1 MQQAVRGIGKRLN
14 RHFDRMV
21 DKGVVTESNYNTRY
35 TPIEIVR
42 VLVFTAML
50 QTFVE
55 SAVARLRDV
64 WHMTVPDADT
74 IFRRLKEKR
83 EESLNA
89 LLSINREIIGDAKRK
104 RWFRKRVTVAIDF
117 WDREYYGKQR
127 DINCSTG
134 KERNGT
140 RYFHR
145 VATLAVVENGRRLE
159 IAMIPVSLLA
169 PKPKIVET
177 LLREAMNYI
186 RIRVVLLDRG
196 FNSSGVI
203 RAIEELG
210 LNYIMPMTRNNRVK
224 KEIDRTSGLY
234 FRIVRDYQFRL
245 RQKLTVS
252 LLVVDSEF
260 LGKKTQD
267 YYLTYITNIR
277 VRNSKG
283 SVTTIAQFY
292 EARWGIE
299 TGYRVKKWE
308 FRAKTCSESVIV
320 RFFFILL
327 AIILFNIWTLL
338 RFDYQ
343 DHYKDGTPAY
353 ILREI
358 YIQMTISYTE

>member
-1 MQQAVRGIGKRLN
+1 MQQAIKGIGKQLN
-14 RHFDRMV
+14 RHFERIV
-21 DKGVVTESNYNTRY
+21 KNGVVTEGGYNTRY
-35 TPIEIVR
+35 TPLDIAR
-42 VLVFTAML
+42 VLVYAAVL

-64 WHMTVPDADT
+64 WHVTVPDADT
-74 IFRRLKEKR
+74 VFRRLKEKK
-83 EESLNA
+83 EESLKA
-89 LLSINREIIGDAKRK
+89 LLSINREIINEAKHK

-134 KERNGT
+134 KEKNGT
-140 RYFHR
+140 KYFHR
-145 VATLAVVENGRRLE
+145 VATLAVVEDGRRLE
-159 IAMIPVSLLA
+159 IAMIPVSIFA
-169 PKPKIVET
+169 PKAKIVDT
-177 LLREAMNYI
+177 LLREAMKHV

-196 FNSSGVI
+196 FNSTGVI
-203 RAIEELG
+203 RAIEVLELK
-210 LNYIMPMTRNNRVK
+210 YIMPMRKNNRVK
-224 KEIDRTSGLY
+224 KEVQRTSRLW
-234 FRIVRDYQFRL
+234 FRVVEGYQFRL
-245 RQKLTVS
+245 RQTLDVN
-252 LLVVDSEF
+252 LVVIDPELLGNKTYDS
-260 LGKKTQD
+260 
-267 YYLTYITNIR
+267 YLTYITNIQ
-277 VRNSKG
+277 VGNAKG
-283 SVTTIAQFY
+283 SVSTIAQFY

-343 DHYKDGTPAY
+343 DRYKEGTPAY

-358 YIQMTISYTE
+358 YIQMTISDID